1 MRLLDRLEPTLGPEE
16 EGYRLHFLS
25 VDRAQAAGSV
35 LIALALVLGVFV
47 LELNYFDRRQLVP
60 IAIVLMVL
68 GFYALSPTP
77 LLKRAMPA
85 IGLTTGFVL
94 VLWLVRGD
102 ISEEEPRLR
111 GKTQPLALPRLRF
124 RFWF

>member
-1 MRLLDRLEPTLGPEE
+1 VIFTTG
-16 EGYRLHFLS
+16 FA
-25 VDRAQAAGSV
+25 AQFV
-35 LIALALVLGVFV
+35 ALTAIRPPSRI
-47 LELNYFDRRQLVP
+47 DD

-102 ISEEEPRLR
+102 ISEEELRKRPETLRRLADPSLR
-111 GKTQPLALPRLRF
+111 GTAFVVPPRRI
-124 RFWF
+124 REHPDVSPRVSAVKGEDSVPSAS

>member
-102 ISEEEPRLR
+102 ISEEEPRLM
-111 GKTQPLALPRLRF
+111 GKTQPLALPGLRF

>member
-1 MRLLDRLEPTLGPEE
+1 M
-16 EGYRLHFLS
+16 
-25 VDRAQAAGSV
+25 
-35 LIALALVLGVFV
+35 

-111 GKTQPLALPRLRF
+111 GKT
-124 RFWF
+124 

>member
-1 MRLLDRLEPTLGPEE
+1 MRLLDRLEPTLGSEE

-102 ISEEEPRLR
+102 ISEEEPRLM
-111 GKTQPLALPRLRF
+111 GKTQPLALPGLRF

>member
-1 MRLLDRLEPTLGPEE
+1 LSACAADALPVESEFTRTEAILVVDDEESFRPAAARADR
-16 EGYRLHFLS
+16 
-25 VDRAQAAGSV
+25 DRAHALLRV
-35 LIALALVLGVFV
+35 L
-47 LELNYFDRRQLVP
+47 RRDVP
-60 IAIVLMVL
+60 V
-68 GFYALSPTP
+68 
-77 LLKRAMPA
+77 LKRAMPA

>member
-1 MRLLDRLEPTLGPEE
+1 
-16 EGYRLHFLS
+16 
-25 VDRAQAAGSV
+25 
-35 LIALALVLGVFV
+35 
-47 LELNYFDRRQLVP
+47 
-60 IAIVLMVL
+60 VL

-102 ISEEEPRLR
+102 ISEEEPRLM
-111 GKTQPLALPRLRF
+111 GKTQPLALPGLRF